1 MFGQGGFVS
10 KTVQSIIDSKGSDV
24 WSIDGDASVFEALE
38 FMADK
43 NIGATIVTHDG
54 ELVGIMSERDY
65 ARKIILMSRMS
76 KETRVSEIM
85 TPDPTCVAPSDTV
98 DGCMKLMTE
107 NRFRHLPVVDDG
119 DLVGLISIGD
129 VVRAIIGEQQFLIDQ
144 LESYITG

>member
-1 MFGQGGFVS
+1 MS
-10 KTVQSIIDSKGSDV
+10 RTVQSIIDAKGSDV

-43 NIGATIVTHDG
+43 NIGAVIVTHDG
-54 ELVGIMSERDY
+54 ELAGIMSERDY

-76 KETRVSEIM
+76 KETRISDIM

-98 DGCMKLMTE
+98 DNCMKLMTE

-119 DLVGLISIGD
+119 ALVGLISIGD
-129 VVRAIIGEQQFLIDQ
+129 VVRAVIGEQQFLIDQ